1 MTKIDLW
8 NLTDLH
14 DAARGLIPEDAVR
27 KVSVEALV
35 DTGAVTL
42 VIPEDVATTL
52 GLSVVQMRTVT
63 LADGTKRE
71 IPYMGAMR
79 LEILGREMTTD
90 AHVTPAGT
98 MPLIGQIPLEA
109 LDLIVD
115 PVSREVRVRSEEGP
129 KAFLLR
135 VAA

>member
-42 VIPEDVATTL
+42 VIPEDVASTL
-52 GLSVVQMRTVT
+52 GLSVIQMRTVT
-63 LADGTKRE
+63 LADGTQRQ

-79 LEILGREMTTD
+79 LEILGRHMTTD
-90 AHVTPAGT
+90 AYVTPAGT
-98 MPLIGQIPLEA
+98 MP
-109 LDLIVD
+109 
-115 PVSREVRVRSEEGP
+115 
-129 KAFLLR
+129 
-135 VAA
+135 